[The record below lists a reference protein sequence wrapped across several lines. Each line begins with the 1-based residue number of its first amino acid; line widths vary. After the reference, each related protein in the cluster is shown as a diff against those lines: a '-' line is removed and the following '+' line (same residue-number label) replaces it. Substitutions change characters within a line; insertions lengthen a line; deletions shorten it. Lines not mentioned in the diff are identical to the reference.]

1 MCPSQMCNFWWTS
14 WAFYGLLASPGC
26 LCSFGFHHGRCLSCC
41 RGFIAYQ
48 VTGFY
53 QNYQIHIVSKKKTN
67 PVLIRPGGF
76 SRASEC
82 SCPMAWWP
90 SRCRCGCPSKFFTP
104 PGLMGLMFQVS
115 NRRLENS
122 TSWHRGETPCAISRS
137 FWDWLSQSMSNPISK
152 QWIRDSCSFCTAGH
166 Q

>member
-1 MCPSQMCNFWWTS
+1 M
-14 WAFYGLLASPGC
+14 GLLWP
-26 LCSFGFHHGRCLSCC
+26 FGIPRMPLLIWLPPWPLPLLLQGIHRLSGHWVLSKLSNSH
-41 RGFIAYQ
+41 RF
-48 VTGFY
+48 
-53 QNYQIHIVSKKKTN
+53 KKKTN